1 MKCILML
8 AVLLGINGM
17 MWGQNREI
25 LKQNKFNSTTFKNY
39 EIEVKKKWFDS
50 VKINFPGEVEFI
62 DRRADE
68 SKLGFVRMGEENVY
82 YNFIFPDKRIQYINS
97 RFQHII
103 KPVKNGGK
111 LQIVIRHMWMSQLI
125 TKASFGQ
132 AILTGPK
139 GYISY
144 CYFKADY
151 YREKDGMVQFAG
163 ELDTVISVRKWMGN
177 ADDDLMK
184 KTLVSALSV
193 CNDMLA
199 SSATNPFYPVSQLL
213 DSLENQFNYSILKTN
228 EPKKGIYRNYEDFLN
243 DNPLEGDFEVR
254 KSKAETYL
262 LSNVI
267 DTVVTNAAWGY
278 SDGKDIYK
286 HLNESYYKM
295 NRVQNT
301 FELAGPRAIRTL
313 FTKEQ
318 IFFKTAVSHF
328 LGGISSGGITLL
340 FLLNDEKI
348 MRELVPYQLNI
359 KEGTFY

>member
-1 MKCILML
+1 MKNIPIL
-8 AVLLGINGM
+8 LLLFLIRSIAL
-17 MWGQNREI
+17 GQNREI
-25 LKQNKFNSTTFKNY
+25 LKQNKFNSATFKTH

-50 VKINFPGEVEFI
+50 VKINFQGDVEFI
-62 DRRADE
+62 DKRADE
-68 SKLGFVRMGEENVY
+68 SKLGFVRMGEDNSY
-82 YNFIFPDKRIQYINS
+82 YNFVFPEKSIKYLNS

-103 KPVKNGGK
+103 KPVNNGAK
-111 LQIVIRHMWMSQLI
+111 LQIVIRHLWMSQLI
-125 TKASFGQ
+125 TKATFGQ

-163 ELDTVISVRKWMGN
+163 EFDTVISLRKWMGN

-184 KTLVSALSV
+184 KALVTALTA

-199 SSATNPFYPVSQLL
+199 SSSSNPFYPTGQLS
-213 DSLENQFNYSILKTN
+213 DSLENQFNYPILKTS

-243 DNPLEGDFEVR
+243 NNPVEGDFEV
-254 KSKAETYL
+254 KTEKPVTWL
-262 LSNVI
+262 LSNTI
-267 DTVVTNAAWGY
+267 DTAVTNAAWGY

-301 FELAGPRAIRTL
+301 FELAGPRVIRSL

>member
-1 MKCILML
+1 MKNIFLL
-8 AVLLGINGM
+8 IVLLGINNM
-17 MWGQNREI
+17 LWSQNREI
-25 LKQNKFNSTTFKNY
+25 LKQNKFNSATFKTY
-39 EIEVKKKWFDS
+39 EIEVKKKWYDS
-50 VKINFPGEVEFI
+50 VKINFPGDVEFV
-62 DRRADE
+62 DERADK
-68 SKLGFVRMGEENVY
+68 SKLGFVRMGEENLY
-82 YNFIFPDKRIQYINS
+82 YNFVFPEKSIKYINS

-103 KPVKNGGK
+103 KPVSNGGK

-125 TKASFGQ
+125 TKATFGQ

-151 YREKDGMVQFAG
+151 YRIKDGKVQFAG

-184 KTLVSALSV
+184 KALVAALTVSD
-193 CNDMLA
+193 NMLA
-199 SSATNPFYPVSQLL
+199 SSATNPFYPVSQLS
-213 DSLENQFNYSILKTN
+213 DSLDNQFNYPILKTN

-243 DNPLEGDFEVR
+243 NNPMEGDFEV
-254 KSKAETYL
+254 KTEKPVTWL
-262 LSNVI
+262 LSNTI
-267 DTVVTNAAWGY
+267 DTAVTNAAWGY

-301 FELAGPRAIRTL
+301 FELAGPRIIRSL

-318 IFFKTAVSHF
+318 IFFKTAVSSF